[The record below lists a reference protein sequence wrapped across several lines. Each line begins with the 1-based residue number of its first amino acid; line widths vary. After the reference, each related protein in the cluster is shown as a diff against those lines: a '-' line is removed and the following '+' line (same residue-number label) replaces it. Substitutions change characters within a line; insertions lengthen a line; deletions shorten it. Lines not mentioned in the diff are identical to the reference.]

1 MIVPLLLLALVQ
13 RPAPSPGDTTAGR
26 PCVVDIDS
34 VGGRAQQ
41 VEVRKG
47 ETNVFAGGGVLA
59 HCRGTG
65 STLSADS
72 VAWFAGIGRFD
83 MIGQRHLVHIR
94 DTTLTLDAV
103 NASYFL
109 HQERLEAHKNVVAV
123 NRITGSVLRG
133 PNLTYYRALKGV
145 RDTLEMYASGRPTI
159 DYRSNADSGEPYII
173 VGDRVRFKGND
184 RMWGGGKVT
193 IDRSDFAARGDSMQ
207 LDQGAGFAVLVGRP
221 RVEGKGARAYALTG
235 TRIELGLRDREIRLV
250 KALGQGVATGTDW
263 RLTADTIHLALDR
276 RKLQHAFAWS
286 GGGGGGKGDKG
297 DKGDKAD
304 KGGGADRGGRD
315 STRAK
320 AVSTLNTIEADSLAL
335 DTPDEVLTEARAFR
349 HALSTSKK
357 DASAAAAVDWI
368 AGDSLTAHWTQLA
381 DTGGKTKSELH
392 QIVAR
397 GAARSLSHIYSSAKD
412 SAAALGPAIDY
423 SRGQMI
429 DIALKAGKVDRIVV
443 SGRADGVHLEPA
455 PPKPPPADSAAKKP
469 SNR

>member
-123 NRITGSVLRG
+123 NRSTDPVMRG

>member
-59 HCRGTG
+59 HCRGTV

-72 VAWFAGIGRFD
+72 VAWFAGTGRFD

-94 DTTLTLDAV
+94 DSALTLDATT
-103 NASYFL
+103 AAYFL
-109 HQERLEAHKNVVAV
+109 RQERLEAHKNVVAV
-123 NRITGSVLRG
+123 NRSTGSVLRG
-133 PNLTYYRALKGV
+133 PNLTYYRAVKGV
-145 RDTLEMYASGRPTI
+145 RDTLEMYASARPTI
-159 DYRSNADSGEPYII
+159 DYRANADWGEPYVI

-207 LDQGAGFAVLVGRP
+207 LDQSAGFAVLVGNP
-221 RVEGKGARAYALTG
+221 RMDGKGAQAYTLVG
-235 TRIELGLRDREIRLV
+235 TRIELELHGREIRLV
-250 KALGQGVATGTDW
+250 KARGKGVATGTDW
-263 RLTADTIHLALDR
+263 RLTADTIHLALDQ

-286 GGGGGGKGDKG
+286 RGDL
-297 DKGDKAD
+297 
-304 KGGGADRGGRD
+304 
-315 STRAK
+315 TRAK

-335 DTPDEVLTEARAFR
+335 DTPDQVLTEVRGFR
-349 HALSTSKK
+349 HAFSTSRK
-357 DASAAAAVDWI
+357 DSSATAAIDWI

-381 DTGGKTKSELH
+381 DSAGKTKNELQ

-397 GAARSLSHIYSSAKD
+397 GAARSLSHIYSAED
-412 SAAALGPAIDY
+412 SVAPSIDY
-423 SRGQMI
+423 LRAPMI
-429 DIALKAGKVDRIVV
+429 DIALKRGRVDRVIA
-443 SGRADGVHLEPA
+443 SGRADGGQLEPA
-455 PPKPPPADSAAKKP
+455 PPAKPAADSTAKQP

>member
-1 MIVPLLLLALVQ
+1 MIAAILVVALVQ
-13 RPAPSPGDTTAGR
+13 RPTPAVADTAAGR
-26 PCVVDIDS
+26 PCVVEIDS
-34 VGGRAQQ
+34 VGGRGQQ

-94 DTTLTLDAV
+94 DTTLTLDAA

-109 HQERLEAHKNVVAV
+109 RQERLEAHKNVVAV
-123 NRITGSVLRG
+123 NRTTGSVLRG
-133 PNLTYYRALKGV
+133 PNLTYYRAVKGV
-145 RDTLEMYASGRPTI
+145 RDTLEMYASARPTI
-159 DYRSNADSGEPYII
+159 DYRANADSGEPYVI

-207 LDQGAGFAVLVGRP
+207 LDQSAGFAVLVGNP
-221 RVEGKGARAYALTG
+221 RMDGKGAQAYTLVG
-235 TRIELGLRDREIRLV
+235 TRIELELQGREIRLV
-250 KALGQGVATGTDW
+250 KALGKGVATGTDW
-263 RLTADTIHLALDR
+263 RLTADTIHLALDQ

-286 GGGGGGKGDKG
+286 RGD
-297 DKGDKAD
+297 
-304 KGGGADRGGRD
+304 
-315 STRAK
+315 SIRAK

-335 DTPDEVLTEARAFR
+335 DTPDQVLTEVRGFR
-349 HALSTSKK
+349 HAFSTSKK
-357 DASAAAAVDWI
+357 DSSATAAVDWI

-381 DTGGKTKSELH
+381 DSGVKTKNELQ

-397 GAARSLSHIYSSAKD
+397 GAARSLSHTYSAKD
-412 SAAALGPAIDY
+412 SAGPSTTYLRA
-423 SRGQMI
+423 QKI
-429 DIALKAGKVDRIVV
+429 DIALKRGRVDRVIAT
-443 SGRADGVHLEPA
+443 GRADGLQLEPA
-455 PPKPPPADSAAKKP
+455 PPAKPAADSTAKKP

>member
-1 MIVPLLLLALVQ
+1 MIGTLLLLALAQ
-13 RPAPSPGDTTAGR
+13 RPGATVGDTTGGR

-34 VGGRAQQ
+34 VGGRGQQ

-65 STLSADS
+65 STLSSDS

-94 DTTLTLDAV
+94 DTTLTLDAA

-109 HQERLEAHKNVVAV
+109 RQERLEAHRNVVAV
-123 NRITGSVLRG
+123 NRTTGSVLRG
-133 PNLTYYRALKGV
+133 PNLTYYRAVKGV
-145 RDTLEMYASGRPTI
+145 RDTVELYASGRPTI
-159 DYRSNADSGEPYII
+159 DYRANPDSGEPYVI
-173 VGDRVRFKGND
+173 VGDRVRLKGND

-193 IDRSDFAARGDSMQ
+193 IDRSDFAARGDSME
-207 LDQGAGFAVLVGRP
+207 LDQTAGFAVLVGNP
-221 RVEGKGARAYALTG
+221 RMDGKGAQAYTLVG
-235 TRIELGLRDREIRLV
+235 TRIELELRGGGREIRLV
-250 KALGQGVATGTDW
+250 KALGKGVATGTDW
-263 RLTADTIHLALDR
+263 RLTADTIHLALDQ

-286 GGGGGGKGDKG
+286 
-297 DKGDKAD
+297 
-304 KGGGADRGGRD
+304 RGD

-335 DTPDEVLTEARAFR
+335 DTPDQVLTEVRGFR
-349 HALSTSKK
+349 HAFSTSRK
-357 DASAAAAVDWI
+357 DSSATAAIDWI

-381 DTGGKTKSELH
+381 DSAGKTKNELQ

-397 GAARSLSHIYSSAKD
+397 GAARSLSHIYSAKD
-412 SAAALGPAIDY
+412 SAAPSIDY
-423 SRGQMI
+423 LRAPMI
-429 DIALKAGKVDRIVV
+429 DIALKRGRVDRVIA
-443 SGRADGVHLEPA
+443 SGRADGVQLEPA
-455 PPKPPPADSAAKKP
+455 PPAKPAADSTAKKP

>member
-1 MIVPLLLLALVQ
+1 MIVPLMLLALVQ
-13 RPAPSPGDTTAGR
+13 RPAPQTADTAGGR
-26 PCVVDIDS
+26 PCVVEIDS
-34 VGGRAQQ
+34 VGGRTQQ
-41 VEVRKG
+41 VVVRQG

-59 HCRGTG
+59 HCQQTG

-72 VAWFAGIGRFD
+72 VAWFAGVGRFD

-94 DTTLTLDAV
+94 DTTLTLDAA

-159 DYRSNADSGEPYII
+159 DYRSNADSGEPYVI

-207 LDQGAGFAVLVGRP
+207 LNQGAGFAMLVGRP
-221 RVEGKGARAYALTG
+221 RVEGKGARPYALTG

-297 DKGDKAD
+297 DKGDK
-304 KGGGADRGGRD
+304 GGGGDTGDRGGGRD

-320 AVSTLNTIEADSLAL
+320 AVSTLNSIEADSLAL

-349 HALSTSKK
+349 HAFSTSKR
-357 DASAAAAVDWI
+357 DSAAAVDWI

-381 DTGGKTKSELH
+381 DSGGKTKNELQ

-397 GAARSLSHIYSSAKD
+397 GAARSFSHIYSAKD
-412 SAAALGPAIDY
+412 SAGPSIDY
-423 SRGQMI
+423 SRGQKI
-429 DIALKAGKVDRIVV
+429 DIALKHARVDRVNV

-455 PPKPPPADSAAKKP
+455 PPKPPPADSTAKKRP
-469 SNR
+469 SR